1 MIKIIY
7 LSALS
12 ALLSISQFQKS
23 SLVEAI
29 HLDAKKIQPID
40 KEKLQL
46 LLSFK
51 KIIEEKSNT
60 TIDFFEPILY
70 SKQDSL
76 DTIYDILYNV
86 VIAQGNLRS
95 KELQLNTQIVFPS
108 KYLSTPYVKS
118 FKIFDIKQ
126 PKNDTLNVKKEEVKQ
141 SLQLSQIIDTP
152 ILIP

>member
-12 ALLSISQFQKS
+12 ALLSISQFKKS

-141 SLQLSQIIDTP
+141 S
-152 ILIP
+152 